1 MPSNV
6 QPDDINDRQEEIIQE
21 DNASVPK
28 KTEVIDNY
36 EPEIKQSD
44 YVEPETKEIDQIQP
58 EINNIVIKQPEAK

>member
-44 YVEPETKEIDQIQP
+44 YVEPETKEID
-58 EINNIVIKQPEAK
+58 